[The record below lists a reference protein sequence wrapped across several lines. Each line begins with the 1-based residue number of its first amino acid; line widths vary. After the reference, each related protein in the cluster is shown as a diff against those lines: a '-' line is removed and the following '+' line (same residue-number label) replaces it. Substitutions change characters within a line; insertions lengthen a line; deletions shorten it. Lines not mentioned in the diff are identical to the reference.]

1 MSLRRLVSLAALA
14 ALTACSPGERPD
26 AAEAEG
32 EWIDLTH
39 ALGPD
44 TIFWPTADPYVHE
57 KVFAGTTEAGYYYS
71 TYNLALSEHG
81 GTHLDAPVHFAE
93 GRQGADEVPLDRL
106 IGPAAVIDVTAAAEA
121 DADYRVT
128 HQDVLDWEEANGPL
142 PEGAIV
148 LVRTGFAKRWPD
160 AASYLGTVLKGDAGV
175 AALHFPGRAPACRGP
190 GHRRRR
196 HRHGEHRLRPIPRL
210 HRPPGYPG
218 TQHPRVRERR
228 RHGGPAGDGRHGR
241 RASGQ
246 GGGWQRRALA
256 HRRPAAGGLI
266 CRPPLPIQRNGR
278 PSGAAPRGDRRD
290 HR

>member
-14 ALTACSPGERPD
+14 ALTACSPGGGPD
-26 AAEAEG
+26 TEG

-128 HQDVLDWEEANGPL
+128 RKDVLDWEAANGPL

-175 AALHFPGRAPACRGP
+175 AALHFPGLSEEAARLFAEERDIAAVGIDTASIDYGQSRDYIAHQVILGRDIPVFENVADLSALPATSATVVA
-190 GHRRRR
+190 
-196 HRHGEHRLRPIPRL
+196 L
-210 HRPPGYPG
+210 
-218 TQHPRVRERR
+218 
-228 RHGGPAGDGRHGR
+228 PAKVKDG
-241 RASGQ
+241 
-246 GGGWQRRALA
+246 
-256 HRRPAAGGLI
+256 
-266 CRPPLPIQRNGR
+266 
-278 PSGAAPRGDRRD
+278 SGAPLRIVARLPAD
-290 HR
+290 

>member
-26 AAEAEG
+26 ASEAEG

-57 KVFAGTTEAGYYYS
+57 KVFAGTTDAGYYYS

-128 HQDVLDWEEANGPL
+128 RKDVLDWEAANGPL

-175 AALHFPGRAPACRGP
+175 AALHFPGLSEEAA
-190 GHRRRR
+190 
-196 HRHGEHRLRPIPRL
+196 RLL
-210 HRPPGYPG
+210 AE
-218 TQHPRVRERR
+218 ERDIAAV
-228 RHGGPAGDGRHGR
+228 GIDT
-241 RASGQ
+241 ASIDYGQ
-246 GGGWQRRALA
+246 SRDYIA
-256 HRRPAAGGLI
+256 HRVILGRNIPAFENVADMAA
-266 CRPPLPIQRNGR
+266 LPATGAMVVALPVKVQDG
-278 PSGAAPRGDRRD
+278 SGAPLRIVALLPAD
-290 HR
+290 

>member
-93 GRQGADEVPLDRL
+93 GRQGADKVPLDRL

-128 HQDVLDWEEANGPL
+128 RKDVLDWEAANGPL

-175 AALHFPGRAPACRGP
+175 AALHFPGLSEEAARLFAEERDIAAVGIDTASIDYGQSQDYIAHQVILGRDIPAF
-190 GHRRRR
+190 
-196 HRHGEHRLRPIPRL
+196 ENVADLSAL
-210 HRPPGYPG
+210 
-218 TQHPRVRERR
+218 
-228 RHGGPAGDGRHGR
+228 PATGATVVALPAKVKDG
-241 RASGQ
+241 
-246 GGGWQRRALA
+246 
-256 HRRPAAGGLI
+256 
-266 CRPPLPIQRNGR
+266 
-278 PSGAAPRGDRRD
+278 SGAPLRIVARLPAD
-290 HR
+290 